1 MILRRLKHKRRS
13 FGCSKFQASTV
24 QVGAFEL
31 SLRAH
36 FSSAQLGAVAE
47 FFCTKVQRNGEKE
60 KKSCIICKQSREEGV
75 RYWDIWY
82 ALQVAALS
90 LIRKIIN
97 KATKVSVNTQPGRY
111 SRFCHV

>member
-1 MILRRLKHKRRS
+1 M
-13 FGCSKFQASTV
+13 

-31 SLRAH
+31 SLRAY
-36 FSSAQLGAVAE
+36 FSSAKLGAVAE
-47 FFCTKVQRNGEKE
+47 FCCKMQRNGEKE

-111 SRFCHV
+111 SRFSHV